1 MRSKWTKRNKNCA
14 VLCLSEICRNGSQ
27 RQISGTEKQGLLLS
41 VFISRTSKDKRK
53 HHDGMCQRDF
63 VCKHKSHDKYPII
76 NMC

>member
-1 MRSKWTKRNKNCA
+1 MQYFACQKFSK
-14 VLCLSEICRNGSQ
+14 NGSE

-63 VCKHKSHDKYPII
+63 VSKHKSHDKYPII